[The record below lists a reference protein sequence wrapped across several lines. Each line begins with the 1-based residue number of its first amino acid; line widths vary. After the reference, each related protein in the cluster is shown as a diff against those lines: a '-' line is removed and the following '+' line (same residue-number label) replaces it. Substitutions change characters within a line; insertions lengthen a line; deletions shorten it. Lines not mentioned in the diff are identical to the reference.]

1 MTDLE
6 RTEME
11 LVALRHRIETVE
23 HTLDSLVP
31 ERKAAADVLLAAG
44 LPNID
49 TLHASGS
56 PEAILRRIRAAHAL
70 HQAGWSYSRMAKVM
84 GCSEKTCQRWCEAG
98 QKKPPLVGV

>member
-31 ERKAAADVLLAAG
+31 ERKAASGVLLAAG
-44 LPNID
+44 LPID
-49 TLHASGS
+49 TLHASGCS

-70 HQAGWSYSRMAKVM
+70 HQAGWSYSRMSKVM
-84 GCSEKTCQRWCEAG
+84 GCTEKTCQRWCE
-98 QKKPPLVGV
+98 K

>member
-31 ERKAAADVLLAAG
+31 ERKAASEVLLSVG
-44 LPNID
+44 LPID

-56 PEAILRRIRAAHAL
+56 PEAILKRIRAAHAL
-70 HQAGWSYSRMAKVM
+70 HQAGWSYSRIAKVM
-84 GCSEKTCQRWCEAG
+84 GCAEKTCQRWCE
-98 QKKPPLVGV
+98 K